1 MKVVASAPEGLE
13 KSLAEEISNLG
24 GFNINTYKRFINFE
38 CDFETFYRVHFYSR
52 LAFRFYREIASFN
65 CYDKQSLYAGVR
77 DSFDWLNWLH
87 FDKTFNVQ
95 VTGRTSS
102 LSHTHFTALEVK
114 NSITDLQQAVWNKRS
129 NISLANPDFII
140 HLHLNNNKA
149 ILSLQSSVESLHKRG
164 YRPAIGNAPLKENL
178 ASGLINMTK
187 WNGKVP
193 LIDFM
198 CGSGTFLIEAVN
210 QFLGVP
216 INIDQVYLFE
226 NWLDFRQ
233 DIYLNEKNKAKN
245 KIINY
250 EKLPTII
257 GCEINKK
264 VFEQANV
271 NISLA
276 GLENYIE
283 LINNDFLALQLSCSP
298 GIIICNPPYGKK
310 LGDENELICL
320 YEQMGIF
327 LKNNF
332 SGWEFWLL
340 SGNPK
345 LTKYL
350 KMKSSLKIPV
360 SNGGI
365 DCRWIK
371 YLIRLFNFCLKR
383 PLLSCL
389 NLLMFEEDKVL
400 WLIFLQASNLSLQEI
415 NR

>member
-1 MKVVASAPEGLE
+1 MNVVASSPEGLE

-24 GFNINTYKRFINFE
+24 GFNIYTYKRFINFE

-129 NISLANPDFII
+129 NISLVNPDFII

-178 ASGLINMTK
+178 ASGLINMTQ

-210 QFLGVP
+210 QYLGVP

-226 NWLDFRQ
+226 NWLDFRK

-283 LINNDFLALQLSCSP
+283 LINNDFLALQLSCTP

-310 LGDENELICL
+310 LGDENELIYL

-371 YLIRLFNFCLKR
+371 YLIR
-383 PLLSCL
+383 
-389 NLLMFEEDKVL
+389 
-400 WLIFLQASNLSLQEI
+400 
-415 NR
+415 

>member
-1 MKVVASAPEGLE
+1 MKVVASSPEGLE
-13 KSLAEEISNLG
+13 ESLAEEISNLG

-129 NISLANPDFII
+129 NISLDNPDFII

-149 ILSLQSSVESLHKRG
+149 ILSLQSSLESLHKRG

-178 ASGLINMTK
+178 ASGLINMTQ

-226 NWLDFRQ
+226 NWLDFRE

-283 LINNDFLALQLSCSP
+283 LINNDFLALQLSCTP

-310 LGDENELICL
+310 LGDENELISL
-320 YEQMGIF
+320 YEQMGIY

-371 YLIRLFNFCLKR
+371 YLIR
-383 PLLSCL
+383 
-389 NLLMFEEDKVL
+389 
-400 WLIFLQASNLSLQEI
+400 
-415 NR
+415 

>member
-1 MKVVASAPEGLE
+1 MNVVASSPEGLE

-114 NSITDLQQAVWNKRS
+114 NSITDLQQIVWNKRS
-129 NISLANPDFII
+129 NISLDNPDFII

-178 ASGLINMTK
+178 ASGLINMTQ

-216 INIDQVYLFE
+216 VNIDQVYLFE
-226 NWLDFRQ
+226 NWLDFRK

-276 GLENYIE
+276 GLEHYIE

-310 LGDENELICL
+310 LGDENELIFL

-371 YLIRLFNFCLKR
+371 YLIR
-383 PLLSCL
+383 
-389 NLLMFEEDKVL
+389 
-400 WLIFLQASNLSLQEI
+400 
-415 NR
+415 

>member
-1 MKVVASAPEGLE
+1 MNVVASSPEGLE

-24 GFNINTYKRFINFE
+24 VFNINTYKRLINFE
-38 CDFETFYRVHFYSR
+38 CDLETFYRVHFYSR

-178 ASGLINMTK
+178 ASGLINMTQ

-210 QFLGVP
+210 QYLRVP

-226 NWLDFRQ
+226 NWLDFRK

-283 LINNDFLALQLSCSP
+283 LINNDFLALQLSCTP

-310 LGDENELICL
+310 LGDENELIYL

-371 YLIRLFNFCLKR
+371 YLIR
-383 PLLSCL
+383 
-389 NLLMFEEDKVL
+389 
-400 WLIFLQASNLSLQEI
+400 
-415 NR
+415 

>member
-1 MKVVASAPEGLE
+1 MNVVASSPEGLE

-87 FDKTFNVQ
+87 FDKTFNVR

-129 NISLANPDFII
+129 NISLDNPDFII

-178 ASGLINMTK
+178 ASGLINMTQ

-226 NWLDFRQ
+226 NWLDFRK
-233 DIYLNEKNKAKN
+233 DIYINEKNKAKN

-283 LINNDFLALQLSCSP
+283 LINNDFLALQLSCTP

-310 LGDENELICL
+310 LGDENELIYL

-371 YLIRLFNFCLKR
+371 YLIR
-383 PLLSCL
+383 
-389 NLLMFEEDKVL
+389 
-400 WLIFLQASNLSLQEI
+400 
-415 NR
+415 

>member
-1 MKVVASAPEGLE
+1 MNVVASSPEGLE

-129 NISLANPDFII
+129 NVSLANPDFII

-178 ASGLINMTK
+178 ASGLINMTQ

-210 QFLGVP
+210 QYLGVP

-226 NWLDFRQ
+226 NWLDFRK

-283 LINNDFLALQLSCSP
+283 LRNNDFLALQLSCTP

-310 LGDENELICL
+310 LGDENELIYL

-371 YLIRLFNFCLKR
+371 YLIR
-383 PLLSCL
+383 
-389 NLLMFEEDKVL
+389 
-400 WLIFLQASNLSLQEI
+400 
-415 NR
+415 

>member
-1 MKVVASAPEGLE
+1 MNVVASSPEGLE

-38 CDFETFYRVHFYSR
+38 CDLETFYRVHFYSR

-129 NISLANPDFII
+129 NISLDNPDFII

-164 YRPAIGNAPLKENL
+164 YRPAIGYAPLKENL
-178 ASGLINMTK
+178 ASGLINMTQ

-264 VFEQANV
+264 VFEQANL

-276 GLENYIE
+276 GLKNYIE
-283 LINNDFLALQLSCSP
+283 LINNDFLELQLSCTP

-310 LGDENELICL
+310 LGDENELISL

-332 SGWEFWLL
+332 SAWEFWLL

-371 YLIRLFNFCLKR
+371 YLIR
-383 PLLSCL
+383 
-389 NLLMFEEDKVL
+389 
-400 WLIFLQASNLSLQEI
+400 
-415 NR
+415 

>member
-1 MKVVASAPEGLE
+1 MNVVASSPEGLE

-129 NISLANPDFII
+129 NISLDNPDFII

-178 ASGLINMTK
+178 ASGLINMTQ

-226 NWLDFRQ
+226 NWLDFRK

-283 LINNDFLALQLSCSP
+283 LINNDFLALQLSCTP

-371 YLIRLFNFCLKR
+371 YAIR
-383 PLLSCL
+383 
-389 NLLMFEEDKVL
+389 
-400 WLIFLQASNLSLQEI
+400 
-415 NR
+415 

>member
-1 MKVVASAPEGLE
+1 MNVVASSPEGLE

-129 NISLANPDFII
+129 NISLDNPDFII

-149 ILSLQSSVESLHKRG
+149 IISLQSSVESLHKRG

-178 ASGLINMTK
+178 ASGLINMTQ

-226 NWLDFRQ
+226 NWLDFRK

-283 LINNDFLALQLSCSP
+283 LINNDFLALQLSCTP

-371 YLIRLFNFCLKR
+371 YLIR
-383 PLLSCL
+383 
-389 NLLMFEEDKVL
+389 
-400 WLIFLQASNLSLQEI
+400 
-415 NR
+415 

>member
-1 MKVVASAPEGLE
+1 MNVVASSPEGLE

-129 NISLANPDFII
+129 NISLDNPDFII

-149 ILSLQSSVESLHKRG
+149 IISLQSSVESLHKRG
-164 YRPAIGNAPLKENL
+164 YRPAVGNAPLKENL
-178 ASGLINMTK
+178 ASGLINMTQ

-226 NWLDFRQ
+226 NWLDFRK

-283 LINNDFLALQLSCSP
+283 LINNDFLALQLSCTP

-310 LGDENELICL
+310 LGDENELIYL

-371 YLIRLFNFCLKR
+371 YLIR
-383 PLLSCL
+383 
-389 NLLMFEEDKVL
+389 
-400 WLIFLQASNLSLQEI
+400 
-415 NR
+415 

>member
-1 MKVVASAPEGLE
+1 MNVVASSPEGLE
-13 KSLAEEISNLG
+13 KSLAEEIANLG

-178 ASGLINMTK
+178 ASGLINMTQ

-210 QFLGVP
+210 QYLGVP

-226 NWLDFRQ
+226 NWLDFRK

-250 EKLPTII
+250 EKLPII
-257 GCEINKK
+257 MGCEINKK

-283 LINNDFLALQLSCSP
+283 LINNDFLALQLSCTP

-310 LGDENELICL
+310 LGDENELIYL

-371 YLIRLFNFCLKR
+371 YLIR
-383 PLLSCL
+383 
-389 NLLMFEEDKVL
+389 
-400 WLIFLQASNLSLQEI
+400 
-415 NR
+415 

>member
-1 MKVVASAPEGLE
+1 MNVVASSPEGLE

-129 NISLANPDFII
+129 NISLDNPDFII

-178 ASGLINMTK
+178 ASGLINMTQ

-226 NWLDFRQ
+226 NWLDFRK

-283 LINNDFLALQLSCSP
+283 LINNDFLALQLSCTP

-310 LGDENELICL
+310 LGDENELIYL

-332 SGWEFWLL
+332 SSWEFWLL

-371 YLIRLFNFCLKR
+371 YLIR
-383 PLLSCL
+383 
-389 NLLMFEEDKVL
+389 
-400 WLIFLQASNLSLQEI
+400 
-415 NR
+415 

>member
-1 MKVVASAPEGLE
+1 MNVVASSPEGLE

-38 CDFETFYRVHFYSR
+38 CDLETFYKVHFYSR

-129 NISLANPDFII
+129 NISLDNPDFII

-164 YRPAIGNAPLKENL
+164 YRPAVGYAPLKENL
-178 ASGLINMTK
+178 ASGLINMTQ

-264 VFEQANV
+264 VFEQANL

-283 LINNDFLALQLSCSP
+283 LINNDFLELQLSCTP

-310 LGDENELICL
+310 LGDENELISL

-332 SGWEFWLL
+332 SAWEFWLL

-350 KMKSSLKIPV
+350 KMKASLKIPV

-371 YLIRLFNFCLKR
+371 YLIR
-383 PLLSCL
+383 
-389 NLLMFEEDKVL
+389 
-400 WLIFLQASNLSLQEI
+400 
-415 NR
+415 

>member
-1 MKVVASAPEGLE
+1 MNVVASSPEGLE

-178 ASGLINMTK
+178 ASGLINMTQ

-198 CGSGTFLIEAVN
+198 CGSGTFLIEAIN

-226 NWLDFRQ
+226 NWLDFRK

-283 LINNDFLALQLSCSP
+283 LINNDFLALQLSCTP

-371 YLIRLFNFCLKR
+371 YLIR
-383 PLLSCL
+383 
-389 NLLMFEEDKVL
+389 
-400 WLIFLQASNLSLQEI
+400 
-415 NR
+415 

>member
-1 MKVVASAPEGLE
+1 MNVVASSPEGLE

-77 DSFDWLNWLH
+77 DSFDWLHWLH

-102 LSHTHFTALEVK
+102 LSHTHYTALEVK

-129 NISLANPDFII
+129 NVSLANPDFII

-178 ASGLINMTK
+178 ASGLINMTQ

-210 QFLGVP
+210 QYLGVP

-226 NWLDFRQ
+226 NWLDFRK

-283 LINNDFLALQLSCSP
+283 LINNDFLALQLSCTP

-310 LGDENELICL
+310 LGDENELIYL

-327 LKNNF
+327 LKKNF

-371 YLIRLFNFCLKR
+371 YLIR
-383 PLLSCL
+383 
-389 NLLMFEEDKVL
+389 
-400 WLIFLQASNLSLQEI
+400 
-415 NR
+415 

>member
-1 MKVVASAPEGLE
+1 MNVVASSPEGLE

-24 GFNINTYKRFINFE
+24 GFNISTYKRFINFE
-38 CDFETFYRVHFYSR
+38 CDLETFYRVHFYSR

-87 FDKTFNVQ
+87 FDKTFNVK

-129 NISLANPDFII
+129 NISLDNPDFII
-140 HLHLNNNKA
+140 HLHLNNNKG

-164 YRPAIGNAPLKENL
+164 YRPAIGFAPLKENL
-178 ASGLINMTK
+178 ASGLINMTQ

-245 KIINY
+245 KIINH

-264 VFEQANV
+264 VFEQANL

-283 LINNDFLALQLSCSP
+283 LINNDFLELQLSCTP

-310 LGDENELICL
+310 LGDENELISL

-332 SGWEFWLL
+332 SAWEFWLL

-371 YLIRLFNFCLKR
+371 YLIR
-383 PLLSCL
+383 
-389 NLLMFEEDKVL
+389 
-400 WLIFLQASNLSLQEI
+400 
-415 NR
+415 

>member
-1 MKVVASAPEGLE
+1 MNVVASSPEGLE

-129 NISLANPDFII
+129 NISLDNPDFII

-178 ASGLINMTK
+178 ASGLINMTQ

-226 NWLDFRQ
+226 NWLDFRK

-250 EKLPTII
+250 EKLPKII

-283 LINNDFLALQLSCSP
+283 LINKDFLALQFSCTP

-340 SGNPK
+340 SGNSK

-371 YLIRLFNFCLKR
+371 YLIR
-383 PLLSCL
+383 
-389 NLLMFEEDKVL
+389 
-400 WLIFLQASNLSLQEI
+400 
-415 NR
+415 

>member
-1 MKVVASAPEGLE
+1 MNVVASSPEGLE

-129 NISLANPDFII
+129 NISLDNPDFII

-178 ASGLINMTK
+178 ASGLINMTQ

-210 QFLGVP
+210 QYLGVP

-226 NWLDFRQ
+226 NWLDFRK

-283 LINNDFLALQLSCSP
+283 LINNDFLALQLSCTP

-371 YLIRLFNFCLKR
+371 YFIR
-383 PLLSCL
+383 
-389 NLLMFEEDKVL
+389 
-400 WLIFLQASNLSLQEI
+400 
-415 NR
+415 

>member
-1 MKVVASAPEGLE
+1 MNVVASSPEGLE

-129 NISLANPDFII
+129 NISLDNPDFII

-178 ASGLINMTK
+178 ASGLINMTQ

-226 NWLDFRQ
+226 NWLDFRK

-257 GCEINKK
+257 GCEIDKK

-283 LINNDFLALQLSCSP
+283 LINNDFLALQLSCTP

-371 YLIRLFNFCLKR
+371 YLIR
-383 PLLSCL
+383 
-389 NLLMFEEDKVL
+389 
-400 WLIFLQASNLSLQEI
+400 
-415 NR
+415 

>member
-1 MKVVASAPEGLE
+1 MNVVASSPEGLE
-13 KSLAEEISNLG
+13 KYLAKEISNLG
-24 GFNINTYKRFINFE
+24 GFNINTHKRFINFE

-52 LAFRFYREIASFN
+52 LAFRFYREITSFN
-65 CYDKQSLYAGVR
+65 CYDKQSLYEGVR

-87 FDKTFNVQ
+87 YEKTFNVQ

-114 NSITDLQQAVWNKRS
+114 NSITDLQKAVWNKRS
-129 NISLANPDFII
+129 NISLENPDFII

-149 ILSLQSSVESLHKRG
+149 IISLQSSLESLHKRG
-164 YRPAIGNAPLKENL
+164 YRPAVGNAPLKENL
-178 ASGLINMTK
+178 ASGLINMTQ

-210 QFLGVP
+210 QFLEVP

-226 NWLDFRQ
+226 NWLDFRK

-264 VFEQANV
+264 VLEQAKV

-283 LINNDFLALQLSCSP
+283 LINNDFLALQLSCTP
-298 GIIICNPPYGKK
+298 GIVLCNPPYGKK
-310 LGDENELICL
+310 LGDQNELISL

-371 YLIRLFNFCLKR
+371 YLIR
-383 PLLSCL
+383 
-389 NLLMFEEDKVL
+389 
-400 WLIFLQASNLSLQEI
+400 
-415 NR
+415 

>member
-1 MKVVASAPEGLE
+1 MNVVASSPEGLE

-129 NISLANPDFII
+129 NISLDNPDFII

-178 ASGLINMTK
+178 ASGLINMTQ

-216 INIDQVYLFE
+216 INIDQLYLFE
-226 NWLDFRQ
+226 NWLDFRK

-283 LINNDFLALQLSCSP
+283 LINNDFLALQLSCTP

-310 LGDENELICL
+310 LGDENELIYL

-371 YLIRLFNFCLKR
+371 YLIR
-383 PLLSCL
+383 
-389 NLLMFEEDKVL
+389 
-400 WLIFLQASNLSLQEI
+400 
-415 NR
+415 

>member
-1 MKVVASAPEGLE
+1 MNVVASVPEGLE

-24 GFNINTYKRFINFE
+24 GFNINPYKRFINFE
-38 CDFETFYRVHFYSR
+38 CDLETFYRVHFYSR
-52 LAFRFYREIASFN
+52 LAFRFYREIASFK
-65 CYDKQSLYAGVR
+65 CYDKQSLYEGVR
-77 DSFDWLNWLH
+77 NSFDWLNWLH
-87 FDKTFNVQ
+87 FEKTFNVQ

-114 NSITDLQQAVWNKRS
+114 NSIIDLQKAFWNKRS
-129 NISLANPDFII
+129 NISLDNPDFII
-140 HLHLNNNKA
+140 HLHLKNDKA
-149 ILSLQSSVESLHKRG
+149 TISLQSSLESLHKRG
-164 YRPAIGNAPLKENL
+164 YRPAVGKAPLKENL

-210 QFLGVP
+210 QFLEVP

-226 NWLDFRQ
+226 NWLDFRK

-283 LINNDFLALQLSCSP
+283 LINNDFLALQLSCTP

-320 YEQMGIF
+320 YEQMGTF
-327 LKNNF
+327 LKKKF

-350 KMKSSLKIPV
+350 KMKSSLKIPI

-371 YLIRLFNFCLKR
+371 YLIR
-383 PLLSCL
+383 
-389 NLLMFEEDKVL
+389 
-400 WLIFLQASNLSLQEI
+400 
-415 NR
+415 

>member
-1 MKVVASAPEGLE
+1 MNVVASSPEGLE

-129 NISLANPDFII
+129 NISLDNPDFII

-178 ASGLINMTK
+178 ASGLINMTQ

-210 QFLGVP
+210 QFLEVP
-216 INIDQVYLFE
+216 INSDKAYLFE
-226 NWLDFRQ
+226 NWLDFRK

-283 LINNDFLALQLSCSP
+283 LINNDFLALQLSCTP

-365 DCRWIK
+365 NCRWIK
-371 YLIRLFNFCLKR
+371 YLIR
-383 PLLSCL
+383 
-389 NLLMFEEDKVL
+389 
-400 WLIFLQASNLSLQEI
+400 
-415 NR
+415 

>member
-1 MKVVASAPEGLE
+1 MNVVASSPEGLE

-77 DSFDWLNWLH
+77 DSFDWLHWLH

-102 LSHTHFTALEVK
+102 LSHTHYTALEVK

-129 NISLANPDFII
+129 NVSLANPDFII

-178 ASGLINMTK
+178 ASGLINMTQ

-210 QFLGVP
+210 QYLGVP

-226 NWLDFRQ
+226 NWLDFRK

-283 LINNDFLALQLSCSP
+283 LINNDFLALQLSCTP

-310 LGDENELICL
+310 LGDENELIYL

-371 YLIRLFNFCLKR
+371 YLIR
-383 PLLSCL
+383 
-389 NLLMFEEDKVL
+389 
-400 WLIFLQASNLSLQEI
+400 
-415 NR
+415 

>member
-1 MKVVASAPEGLE
+1 MNVVASSPEGLE

-129 NISLANPDFII
+129 NISLDNPDFII

-178 ASGLINMTK
+178 ASGLINMTQ

-226 NWLDFRQ
+226 NWLDFRK

-250 EKLPTII
+250 EKLPPII

-283 LINNDFLALQLSCSP
+283 LINNDFLALQLSCTP

-371 YLIRLFNFCLKR
+371 YLIR
-383 PLLSCL
+383 
-389 NLLMFEEDKVL
+389 
-400 WLIFLQASNLSLQEI
+400 
-415 NR
+415 

>member
-1 MKVVASAPEGLE
+1 MNVVASSPEGLE

-178 ASGLINMTK
+178 ASGLINMTQ

-226 NWLDFRQ
+226 NWLDFRK

-283 LINNDFLALQLSCSP
+283 LINTDFLELQLKCTP

-371 YLIRLFNFCLKR
+371 YLIR
-383 PLLSCL
+383 
-389 NLLMFEEDKVL
+389 
-400 WLIFLQASNLSLQEI
+400 
-415 NR
+415 

>member
-1 MKVVASAPEGLE
+1 MNVVASAPEGLE
-13 KSLAEEISNLG
+13 KSLAEEILNLG

-178 ASGLINMTK
+178 ASGLINMTQ

-226 NWLDFRQ
+226 NWLDFRK

-283 LINNDFLALQLSCSP
+283 LINNDFLALQLSCTP

-310 LGDENELICL
+310 LGDENELIYL

-371 YLIRLFNFCLKR
+371 YLIR
-383 PLLSCL
+383 
-389 NLLMFEEDKVL
+389 
-400 WLIFLQASNLSLQEI
+400 
-415 NR
+415 